1 MSLRYLCFYP
11 IIDGKIRKTTTML
24 FKMLG
29 LERAYALQ
37 GDHMTGA
44 AKPRQVFVTQ
54 SRVLAS
60 RVEEYFG
67 KLLESLATAKK
78 SKEELKHIADQRRQE
93 EEESNLLYDVDDDV
107 PWKAGLPEKFSLLE
121 DEHFP
126 LFLTFERVSRIYQCI
141 YVPEHLTLH
150 TYGVKLSQL
159 LEGDTESI
167 KANITTKPDRKGCLV
182 TYDVFFE
189 QYWPHFPQDLTK
201 NLGVC

>member
-1 MSLRYLCFYP
+1 
-11 IIDGKIRKTTTML
+11 ML

-37 GDHMTGA
+37 DESLAGA

-60 RVEEYFG
+60 RVEEYFS

-78 SKEELKHIADQRRQE
+78 SKEEIKRIADHKKQQ

-107 PWKAGLPEKFSLLE
+107 TWKAGLPEKFSLLE

-126 LFLTFERVSRIYQCI
+126 LFLTFERVSAS
-141 YVPEHLTLH
+141 LTPF
-150 TYGVKLSQL
+150 T
-159 LEGDTESI
+159 I
-167 KANITTKPDRKGCLV
+167 LV
-182 TYDVFFE
+182 
-189 QYWPHFPQDLTK
+189 
-201 NLGVC
+201 